1 MSFWQ
6 NIYAHFD
13 PVAFN
18 IGPFAVHWY
27 GIMYVSALLGAIFI
41 AKWFV
46 KKDRIPM
53 SLSIVDSYFL
63 WAELAVIAGARV
75 GFILIYD
82 PNTYYYLTHPWE
94 IFNPFQNGEFV
105 GIRGMSYHGS
115 VFGFLIVTFIYC
127 KKYQY
132 SAWKLLDLVAL
143 SVPLAYVLG
152 RVGNFLNQEL
162 VGRATDMPWGIYVDG
177 VLRHPS
183 QLYEAFFE
191 GLLVFVIVF
200 IYRKYKKYDGELIV
214 IYGIAYSIGRFIAEF
229 WRQPDSQVGFVYGG
243 WMSAGQLLSLLI
255 VLIGIGLYIY
265 IMKSNKKNIK
275 KHKNNNLKKL
285 KKNI

>member
-1 MSFWQ
+1 MNFWQ
-6 NIYAHFD
+6 NIYSHFD

-53 SLSIVDSYFL
+53 ALDIVDSYFL
-63 WAELAVIAGARV
+63 WVELAVIIGARV

-94 IFNPFQNGEFV
+94 IFNPFKNGEFV

-115 VFGFLIVTFIYC
+115 VFGFLIVTVVYCRIYRC
-127 KKYQY
+127 SVWQ
-132 SAWKLLDLVAL
+132 LLDLAAL
-143 SVPLAYVLG
+143 SIPLAYVLG
-152 RVGNFLNQEL
+152 RIGNFLNQEL
-162 VGRATDMPWGIYVDG
+162 IGRVTDVPWGIYVDG
-177 VLRHPS
+177 ILRHPS

-191 GLLVFVIVF
+191 GLLVFIIIF
-200 IYRKYKKYDGELIV
+200 IYRKYKKYDGELIA
-214 IYGIAYSIGRFIAEF
+214 IYGITYSVGRFIAEF

-243 WMSAGQLLSLLI
+243 WLTTGQLLSFII
-255 VLIGIGLYIY
+255 VLAGIALYIY
-265 IMKSNKKNIK
+265 IMRNGKKNITK
-275 KHKNNNLKKL
+275 YKNNNLKKL
-285 KKNI
+285 KKKI

>member
-13 PVAFN
+13 PVAFHM
-18 IGPFAVHWY
+18 GPFAVHWY
-27 GIMYVSALLGAIFI
+27 GIMYVGALLGAIFI

-46 KKDRIPM
+46 KKDHMPM
-53 SLSIVDSYFL
+53 SLSVVDSYFL
-63 WAELAVIAGARV
+63 WAELAVIIGARV
-75 GFILIYD
+75 GFVLIYD

-115 VFGFLIVTFIYC
+115 VFGFLIVTFVYC
-127 KKYQY
+127 KIYRY
-132 SAWKLLDLVAL
+132 SAWQLLDLVAL

-152 RVGNFLNQEL
+152 RIGNFLNQEL
-162 VGRATDMPWGIYVDG
+162 VGRATDVPWGIYVDG

-191 GLLVFVIVF
+191 GLLVFIVVF
-200 IYRKYKKYDGELIV
+200 IYRKYKKYDGELIA
-214 IYGIAYSIGRFIAEF
+214 IYGITYSIGRFIAEF

-243 WMSAGQLLSLLI
+243 WMTAGQLLSLI
-255 VLIGIGLYIY
+255 IIAMGILLYIY
-265 IMKSNKKNIK
+265 IIKSGQKRLVKNSVKKSK
-275 KHKNNNLKKL
+275 KKL
-285 KKNI
+285 